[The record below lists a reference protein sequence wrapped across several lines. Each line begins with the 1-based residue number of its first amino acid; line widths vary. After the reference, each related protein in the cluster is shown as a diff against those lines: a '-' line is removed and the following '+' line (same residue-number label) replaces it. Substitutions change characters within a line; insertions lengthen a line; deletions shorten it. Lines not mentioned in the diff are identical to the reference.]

1 MVQAKKSLKQ
11 RLRMAAIITL
21 AVLAV
26 LTGGFLWYVSD
37 YYRAE
42 DTALAV
48 LAQEDGITVQ
58 DNLTILSPSYPT
70 DTAVIFYPGAPR
82 WRGLPICPC
91 STSSGRPA
99 SPAFWWRCPSTWRS
113 LTRMRPWM

>member
-21 AVLAV
+21 TVLAV

-48 LAQEDGITVQ
+48 LPRRTA
-58 DNLTILSPSYPT
+58 SPSGT
-70 DTAVIFYPGAPR
+70 T
-82 WRGLPICPC
+82 
-91 STSSGRPA
+91 
-99 SPAFWWRCPSTWRS
+99 
-113 LTRMRPWM
+113 